1 MSRTRKGATERLVF
15 GVISVNLKGT
25 LQEPIILRKRVITV
39 QKHSLRFLV
48 KEIVHCDVQIQ
59 SSDRDASIIAK
70 GNRVR
75 GNNLQVTKAI
85 HDLQF
90 TACFKKNTNPTF

>member
-25 LQEPIILRKRVITV
+25 LQEPIIPV

-75 GNNLQVTKAI
+75 GNNLQVAKAI

-90 TACFKKNTNPTF
+90 AACFKKNTNPTF